1 MVPGEADFEKD
12 AIPTG
17 FDCNLDA
24 PTYKHR
30 RGDDRQPIKEV
41 KITPGLPAVL
51 AGELKI
57 EPVSLPPEAY
67 APHLRSFVEANYV
80 KAAEAKVAAA
90 RDAVAKAKVALAA
103 ADRDVKREPAPAST
117 SGPTSAGKLIARDDF
132 AKPNPDLWDIG
143 PGK

>member
-12 AIPTG
+12 ALPTG

-30 RGDDRQPIKEV
+30 RGDDRQPMKEV

-57 EPVSLPPEAY
+57 EPVTLPPEAF
-67 APHLRSFVEANYV
+67 APHLRPFVEANYV
-80 KAAEAKVAAA
+80 KMAEAKVIAA
-90 RDAVAKAKVALAA
+90 REAVAKARTALATAEA
-103 ADRDVKREPAPAST
+103 AAKREAAAAPPPAKKEGPAPA
-117 SGPTSAGKLIARDDF
+117 GNVIAKDDF
-132 AKPNPDLWDIG
+132 TKPNPDL
-143 PGK
+143 